1 MLVRIHYGKALKGF
15 YETLWVNSL
24 EDAKSK
30 AKDEY
35 YRIEV
40 INFQLKEIFFMGFYD
55 DFSKGLAIAAL
66 VSVGFIIVG
75 ILKVSLAMF

>member
-1 MLVRIHYGKALKGF
+1 
-15 YETLWVNSL
+15 
-24 EDAKSK
+24 
-30 AKDEY
+30 
-35 YRIEV
+35 
-40 INFQLKEIFFMGFYD
+40 MGFYD